1 MAKSRFL
8 SVPQIRL
15 LVIAHGFL
23 AMALVF
29 ALVSSRCA
37 ADDEQLSEI
46 ERLSLDQS
54 RIADNY
60 ARLEQTIIRMA
71 EIEAS
76 TNPQRA
82 ALLKRAVQQSSER
95 LTRMQLNAAVKLL
108 APPAKLKRAIDDQE
122 QALKD
127 LKDLLKLLLSEDRSE
142 RRKDQRDQVRE
153 FIKEVVRLIRLQR
166 GLEGR
171 TQNADD
177 PKKLAGD
184 QERVA
189 ERTGG
194 LAKRIKESEE
204 GEPKDGEPKDGEPKD
219 GEPKDGEP
227 KDGEPKDGEPKDGEP
242 KDGEPKDG
250 EPKDG
255 EPKDGEPKDGEPKDG
270 EPKDGEPKDGE
281 PKDGEP
287 KDGEPKDGEPKDGEP
302 KDGEPKDGEPKD
314 GEPKDGEDASG
325 QGDSPPPPESE
336 NPARKRIQAAEE
348 RMRKAQQKLEEA
360 KRDDAVKAQE
370 EARRELEKAKEEL
383 EEILRQLREEEVEHA
398 LAMLEGRFRRMLE
411 SQLKI
416 YESTKRLEK
425 IAADDRGRQVDIQAS
440 KLGFD
445 ESKLAVDAD
454 KALLVLVEEGSSV
467 AFPETVQQM
476 RDEMRSVADRLAA
489 VKVGLITQTA
499 EEEIIAALEDMITA
513 LQQAQQDMEEKKQ
526 SQPPQQSTPINP
538 EDMPLVDQIAELK
551 MIRGLQIRINTR
563 TKRYARLLVDIDDPV
578 GATTDGDLRRELSKL
593 AERQERIYRV
603 TRDIEIGKNRQ

>member
-23 AMALVF
+23 AMALVI

-95 LTRMQLNAAVKLL
+95 LTRMQLNAVVKLL

-177 PKKLAGD
+177 PKKLASD

-194 LAKRIKESEE
+194 LAKRIKELEE
-204 GEPKDGEPKDGEPKD
+204 
-219 GEPKDGEP
+219 
-227 KDGEPKDGEPKDGEP
+227 
-242 KDGEPKDG
+242 
-250 EPKDG
+250 
-255 EPKDGEPKDGEPKDG
+255 GEPKDG

-526 SQPPQQSTPINP
+526 SQPPQKSTPINP

>member
-23 AMALVF
+23 AMALVI

-95 LTRMQLNAAVKLL
+95 LTRMQLNAVVKLL

-177 PKKLAGD
+177 PKKLASD

-194 LAKRIKESEE
+194 LAKRIKELEE
-204 GEPKDGEPKDGEPKD
+204 
-219 GEPKDGEP
+219 
-227 KDGEPKDGEPKDGEP
+227 
-242 KDGEPKDG
+242 
-250 EPKDG
+250 G

-526 SQPPQQSTPINP
+526 SQPPQKSTPINP

>member
-204 GEPKDGEPKDGEPKD
+204 
-219 GEPKDGEP
+219 
-227 KDGEPKDGEPKDGEP
+227 
-242 KDGEPKDG
+242 
-250 EPKDG
+250 
-255 EPKDGEPKDGEPKDG
+255 GEPKDG

>member
-204 GEPKDGEPKDGEPKD
+204 
-219 GEPKDGEP
+219 
-227 KDGEPKDGEPKDGEP
+227 GEPKDGEP

>member
-8 SVPQIRL
+8 RLPQVRL
-15 LVIAHGFL
+15 LVSACALL
-23 AMALVF
+23 ATALVV
-29 ALVSSRCA
+29 AMVSDRCA

-60 ARLEQTIIRMA
+60 SRLEQTIIRMA
-71 EIEAS
+71 EIEALS
-76 TNPQRA
+76 NPQRA
-82 ALLKRAVQQSSER
+82 SLLKRAVQQSSER
-95 LTRMQLNAAVKLL
+95 LTRTQLNTVVKLL
-108 APPAKLKRAIDDQE
+108 TPPAKLKRAIDDQE

-127 LKDLLKLLLSEDRSE
+127 LRDLLELLLSEDRSE
-142 RRKDQRDQVRE
+142 RRKDRRDQISE
-153 FIKEVVRLIRLQR
+153 YIKEVVRLIRLQR

-177 PKKLAGD
+177 PKKLAGN

-189 ERTGG
+189 ERTAR
-194 LAKRIKESEE
+194 LAQKIEESEA
-204 GEPKDGEPKDGEPKD
+204 GEHKDGD
-219 GEPKDGEP
+219 
-227 KDGEPKDGEPKDGEP
+227 
-242 KDGEPKDG
+242 
-250 EPKDG
+250 
-255 EPKDGEPKDGEPKDG
+255 
-270 EPKDGEPKDGE
+270 
-281 PKDGEP
+281 
-287 KDGEPKDGEPKDGEP
+287 P

-325 QGDSPPPPESE
+325 EGNSPPPPESE
-336 NPARKRIQAAEE
+336 NPAHKRIRAAEE
-348 RMRKAQQKLEEA
+348 RMREAQQKLEEA
-360 KRDDAVKAQE
+360 KRDDAVIAQE

-411 SQLKI
+411 SQLRI

-454 KALLVLVEEGSSV
+454 KALLLLVAEGSSV

-476 RDEMRSVADRLAA
+476 RDEMRSVADRLAE

-499 EEEIIAALEDMITA
+499 EEEIIAALEDMIAA

-538 EDMPLVDQIAELK
+538 EDIPLVDQIAELK

-563 TKRYARLLVDIDDPV
+563 TKRYARLLKDIDDPV
-578 GATTDGDLRRELSKL
+578 GATTDADLRRELFKL
-593 AERQERIYRV
+593 AERQKRIYRV

>member
-204 GEPKDGEPKDGEPKD
+204 
-219 GEPKDGEP
+219 
-227 KDGEPKDGEPKDGEP
+227 
-242 KDGEPKDG
+242 
-250 EPKDG
+250 
-255 EPKDGEPKDGEPKDG
+255 G